1 MRFFKKTR
9 LSLLVLFLSLAGIS
23 TFGLHYALAQ
33 SGGKALDLNTS
44 VSFPVDI

>member
-1 MRFFKKTR
+1 MRFLKKSR

-23 TFGLHYALAQ
+23 TVSLHYALAQ
-33 SGGKALDLNTS
+33 SGGKVLDLTTP

>member
-1 MRFFKKTR
+1 MRILSISR
-9 LSLLVLFLSLAGIS
+9 LSLLVLFLSIAGIS

-33 SGGKALDLNTS
+33 SGGKVLDLNSS